1 MLKLLDMT
9 IRQKL
14 TLVIMLT
21 CAAALVSAATAF
33 VIYEHINIRHDTV
46 ASLLTQA
53 EMIAHNCKAV
63 SAFEDVKD
71 AKETLNSLHMQP
83 SIVYGCIYNSN
94 GELLASYHRS
104 GNGTDRSIHPPLP
117 QKDGYQFDNE
127 YLIVY
132 KSVVF
137 DGGKI
142 GTVCLQSNLRPMYK
156 TFQRS
161 ASIIIVVLA
170 LSSLVAYFVSS
181 RLQRIISGPILSLTH
196 AAEAISK
203 KAASGKNTHSIR
215 AQKHSND
222 EVGLLADSFNQML
235 EQIQQR
241 ELALVAAN
249 EELEARVQR
258 RTSELRTTNEQL
270 TKENTERKQAEEN
283 LKLAYEK
290 LENANRELKEMQSQ
304 LVQNEKLAS
313 MGQLAAGVAH
323 EMNTPVG
330 FVASN
335 FEALENYVKK
345 FKDLL
350 RMYDSLIGKIGT
362 LRKTELLNEADTIGQ
377 SRNEMQIDFILK
389 DIQGLF
395 DDSREGLDRV
405 TNIIQSLRDFSR
417 VDQVEEF
424 DEYNLNDGIK
434 ATLVV
439 ARNEI
444 KYDTDVKTELSDVP
458 TVFCNSMQI
467 NQVLLNIIVN
477 AAHAIKSQKR
487 EDRGTITIKTYATD
501 EEMVCEISDDGPG
514 VAPDKLSKV
523 FDPFFTTK
531 PLGKGTGL
539 GLSVSH
545 DIIVTKHRGELLVDS
560 TVGKGTKF
568 TIKLPIK
575 RKCADYEQEI
585 ENNGKEN
592 SIICGR

>member
-1 MLKLLDMT
+1 MLKLLDVT

-21 CAAALVSAATAF
+21 CAAALVSAGTAF
-33 VIYEHINIRHDTV
+33 VIYERISIRHDTV
-46 ASLLTQA
+46 VSLLTQA
-53 EMIAHNCKAV
+53 EMIAHNCKAA

-94 GELLASYHRS
+94 GELFASYHRS

-196 AAEAISK
+196 VAEAISK
-203 KAASGKNTHSIR
+203 RVASGKKAHSIR

-249 EELEARVQR
+249 EALEARVQR
-258 RTSELRTTNEQL
+258 RTSELRTTNERL

-283 LKLAYEK
+283 LRLAYEK

-350 RMYDSLIGKIGT
+350 GMYDTLIRKIET
-362 LRKTELLNEADTIGQ
+362 LRKTELLNEAGIIDQ
-377 SRNEMQIDFILK
+377 SRNEMQIDFILG
-389 DIQGLF
+389 DIQELF

-424 DEYNLNDGIK
+424 DEYNLNGGIK

-458 TVFCNSMQI
+458 AVFCNPMQI

-477 AAHAIKSQKR
+477 AAHAIKSQNR

-501 EEMVCEISDDGPG
+501 EETVCEISDDGPG

-539 GLSVSH
+539 GLSVSY